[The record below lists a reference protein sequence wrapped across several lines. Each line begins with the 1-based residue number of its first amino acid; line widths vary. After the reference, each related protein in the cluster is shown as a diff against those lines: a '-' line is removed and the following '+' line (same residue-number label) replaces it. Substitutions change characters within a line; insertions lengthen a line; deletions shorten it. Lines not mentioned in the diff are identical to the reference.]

1 MESVIKKLGKT
12 SVTVEK
18 DYHSSKKEYNKLTV
32 VEEEGAF
39 KTYLSRKPVPIGI
52 ELTNREYW
60 IPFSGVL
67 ESIVFDYIKFKQ
79 EYGSGEKLED
89 NAIKTRHIENS
100 SITSSKI
107 QDNSIVNSKIEDN
120 TIEIEKL
127 STNLRDAIK
136 VATGAPE
143 DLNELFK
150 KVGNYPEQFVLDLGI
165 LNSQSEGENIAAASE
180 VAGNRNISFIR
191 FKVQDVSELKTTL
204 IMQWPNGI
212 NETAQFMCVDKA
224 QWRRNVTGA
233 TGVKGDPTNA
243 FQWERTAP
251 HSISYDKSRR
261 MIQLKDYQQ
270 IVSRE
275 VELPLASS
283 SQHGL
288 MSTDDK
294 KKLNKME
301 PVAEVT
307 WTAQHTMNAYTE
319 FGEYHIHGERT
330 NANDGLPILNANP
343 GHTIDAMLTVLDSS
357 LTNGTGKNTDV
368 CVTQILRMS
377 NRTGGD
383 GHIWIRTGQGSD
395 KSNLTWFTWEKL
407 QGIFEKNTITDISE
421 INTFTT
427 NGIYSCMYVGSDYVI
442 LDSSIKVNPGATL
455 LIIVINGYMAS
466 SIGLNPQLTQSI
478 ILTQP
483 NSDANYIFTR
493 HATFSNNS
501 WMFNNRSNI
510 VLGSAYITDVNI
522 GTMSSVNKARINIG
536 IYADGKVNINN
547 AFIGK
552 DQEIIGTNVDS
563 VVIHKGAILGT
574 NTKLRE
580 NIRIEPNTEIGSHN
594 IIGDNIRIGTN
605 VSIGTEGNSDNI
617 VHISPNVRI
626 YDAVRIG
633 KNINIANYTTIKNN
647 VSIGETVN
655 IGDNVN
661 IGPSVD
667 IGNNT
672 IIGDQI
678 TIGANTTI
686 EENAYIRKECI
697 KVGSIFIGTKR
708 DPEYICHIGQ
718 GVSINDNVNIGNDV
732 VIEQATNI
740 GEGVNIGN
748 LVNIGQD
755 VVIEQGAY
763 VGGNVNISG
772 NVSIGSCIIGTNSI
786 NFYDND
792 IPTGFIQFDTDE
804 GLVIFQ
810 SKGKSYTLQLS

>member
-107 QDNSIVNSKIEDN
+107 QDNSIVNSKIADN

-127 STNLRDAIK
+127 STNLRDVIK
-136 VATGAPE
+136 VATGVPE
-143 DLNELFK
+143 ELNDLFK
-150 KVGNYPEQFVLDLGI
+150 KVGNYPEHFVLDLGI

-191 FKVQDVSELKTTL
+191 FQVQGVSTLKTTL

-212 NETAQFMCVDKA
+212 NETAQIMFVDKA
-224 QWRRNVTGA
+224 QFRRNVTGA

-243 FQWERTAP
+243 FQWGRTAP
-251 HSISYDKSRR
+251 HSISYDKSRQ

-270 IVSRE
+270 IVLRE
-275 VELPLASS
+275 VELPLATS
-283 SQHGL
+283 SQPGL
-288 MSTDDK
+288 MSAADK
-294 KKLNKME
+294 TKLSKTK
-301 PVAEVT
+301 PVEEVT
-307 WTAQHTMNAYTE
+307 WTSQHHINVYTE

-330 NANDGLPILNANP
+330 NAGDGLPILNANP

-383 GHIWIRTGQGSD
+383 GHIWIRTGQGSN
-395 KSNLTWFTWEKL
+395 KSNLTWSTWEKL
-407 QGIFEKNTITDISE
+407 QGIFEKNTIFDISE

-427 NGIYSCMYVGSDYVI
+427 NGIYSCMYVGDDVLLHNI
-442 LDSSIKVNPGATL
+442 LITKGATL
-455 LIIVINGYMAS
+455 LIIVINGYMVS
-466 SIGLNPQLTQSI
+466 SIGLTPKLTQNI

-483 NSDANYIFTR
+483 GNNTNYIFTR
-493 HATFSNNS
+493 HATFSNDS
-501 WMFNNRSNI
+501 WKFQDLSNI
-510 VLGSAYITDVNI
+510 VLGSARIIDANI
-522 GTMSSVNKARINIG
+522 GTAFKDNPKGRINIG
-536 IYADGKVNINN
+536 TYADSRVNIDN
-547 AFIGK
+547 AFIGEG
-552 DQEIIGTNVDS
+552 QEIIGTNTAS
-563 VVIHKGAILGT
+563 VVIHKGVILGT
-574 NTKLRE
+574 NTKLRD
-580 NIRIEPNTEIGSHN
+580 NIRIDENTEIGSRN

-605 VSIGTEGNSDNI
+605 VSIGTGDNLDDI
-617 VHISPNVRI
+617 VHISPNVHI
-626 YDAVRIG
+626 YDD
-633 KNINIANYTTIKNN
+633 
-647 VSIGETVN
+647 VSIGEIVN

-697 KVGSIFIGTKR
+697 KVGSIFIGTKH
-708 DPEYICHIGQ
+708 DPEYICHIGS
-718 GVSINDNVNIGNDV
+718 GVSINDNTSIGVDVSIGQAANIGEAVNIGRDV
-732 VIEQATNI
+732 VI
-740 GEGVNIGN
+740 G
-748 LVNIGQD
+748 
-755 VVIEQGAY
+755 QGANIN
-763 VGGNVNISG
+763 GNIDINGYVNISG
-772 NVSIGSCIIGTNSI
+772 NVSIGSCTIGTNSI

-792 IPTGFIQFDTDE
+792 IPTGFIQFNTDE
-804 GLVIFQ
+804 GLVIFK
-810 SKGKSYTLQLS
+810 SKGKSYTLSLT

>member
-107 QDNSIVNSKIEDN
+107 QDNSIVNSKIADN

-127 STNLRDAIK
+127 STNLRDVIK
-136 VATGAPE
+136 VATGVPE
-143 DLNELFK
+143 ELNDLFK
-150 KVGNYPEQFVLDLGI
+150 KVGNYPEHFVLDLGI

-191 FKVQDVSELKTTL
+191 FQVQGVSTLKTTL

-212 NETAQFMCVDKA
+212 NETAQIMFVDKA
-224 QWRRNVTGA
+224 QFRRNVTGA

-251 HSISYDKSRR
+251 HFIAYDKSRR

-288 MSTDDK
+288 MSTEDK
-294 KKLNKME
+294 TKLSKTK
-301 PVAEVT
+301 PVEEVT

-319 FGEYHIHGERT
+319 FGEFHIKGERT
-330 NANDGLPILNANP
+330 NAGDGLPILNANP

-383 GHIWIRTGQGSD
+383 GHIWIRTGQGSN
-395 KSNLTWFTWEKL
+395 KSNLTWSTWEKL
-407 QGIFEKNTITDISE
+407 QGIFEKNTIFDISE

-427 NGIYSCMYVGSDYVI
+427 NGIYSCMYTGGDYAE
-442 LDSSIKVNPGATL
+442 LDGNVKVNPGATL

-483 NSDANYIFTR
+483 GNDTNYIFTR
-493 HATFSNNS
+493 HATFTGSS
-501 WMFNNRSNI
+501 WIFERRSNI
-510 VLGSAYITDVNI
+510 VLGSVCAFNANI
-522 GTMSSVNKARINIG
+522 GKRVSETARINIG
-536 IYADGKVNINN
+536 TYADGKVNINN

-552 DQEIIGTNVDS
+552 GQEIIGTNADS
-563 VVIHKGAILGT
+563 VVIGKGVTLGE
-574 NTKLRE
+574 NIKLRD
-580 NIRIEPNTEIGSHN
+580 NIRIERNTEIGSQN

-605 VSIGTEGNSDNI
+605 VSIGTDDNLDDL
-617 VHISPNVRI
+617 VHISTNVHI
-626 YDAVRIG
+626 YDAVHIG
-633 KNINIANYTTIKNN
+633 TNINIANYITIKNN

-655 IGDNVN
+655 IGDNVSIGQAAN
-661 IGPSVD
+661 IG
-667 IGNNT
+667 
-672 IIGDQI
+672 QRAQ
-678 TIGANTTI
+678 IGA
-686 EENAYIRKECI
+686 
-697 KVGSIFIGTKR
+697 S
-708 DPEYICHIGQ
+708 
-718 GVSINDNVNIGNDV
+718 
-732 VIEQATNI
+732 
-740 GEGVNIGN
+740 
-748 LVNIGQD
+748 VNIGQD
-755 VVIEQGAY
+755 VNIGIAANIGEA
-763 VGGNVNISG
+763 VNINDNIKIENDLE
-772 NVSIGSCIIGTNSI
+772 NVVINDNITLGSNSTITRTKIFGVELGFDLETYNNKRCGIHFNNTTIGSIVFNEDSI
-786 NFYDND
+786 R
-792 IPTGFIQFDTDE
+792 FIVGDKSA
-804 GLVIFQ
+804 VI
-810 SKGKSYTLQLS
+810 QLT

>member
-1 MESVIKKLGKT
+1 MESIIKKLGKT
-12 SVTVEK
+12 SITVEK

-39 KTYLSRKPVPIGI
+39 KTYLSRKPVPVGI

-107 QDNSIVNSKIEDN
+107 QDNSIVNSKIADN

-127 STNLRDAIK
+127 STNLRDVIK
-136 VATGAPE
+136 VATGVPE
-143 DLNELFK
+143 ELNDLFK
-150 KVGNYPEQFVLDLGI
+150 KVGNYPEHFVLDLGI

-191 FKVQDVSELKTTL
+191 FQVNGVSALKTIL

-212 NETAQFMCVDKA
+212 NETAQIMCVDKA

-251 HSISYDKSRR
+251 HFIDYDKSRR
-261 MIQLKDYQQ
+261 MLQLKDYQQ
-270 IVSRE
+270 IVLRE

-307 WTAQHTMNAYTE
+307 WTPQHSINTYTE
-319 FGEYHIHGERT
+319 FGEFHIKGERT
-330 NANDGLPILNANP
+330 NAGDGLPILNANP

-377 NRTGGD
+377 NRKGGD
-383 GHIWIRTGQGSD
+383 GHIWIRTGQGSN
-395 KSNLTWFTWEKL
+395 KSNLTWSTWEKL
-407 QGIFEKNTITDISE
+407 QGIFEKNTITDGRE
-421 INTFTT
+421 IDTFTT
-427 NGIYSCMYVGSDYVI
+427 NGIYSCMYVGPYTSIDGFEI
-442 LDSSIKVNPGATL
+442 LSGATL
-455 LIIVINGYMAS
+455 LIIVSNGYMAS
-466 SIGLNPQLTQSI
+466 SIGQTPQLTQSI

-483 NSDANYIFTR
+483 QGNTNYIFTR
-493 HATFSNNS
+493 HAVFTNNS
-501 WMFNNRSNI
+501 WNFDEASNI
-510 VLGSAYITDVNI
+510 ILGSIYAENVNI
-522 GTMSSVNKARINIG
+522 GTACHISGGYRPARINIG
-536 IYADGKVNINN
+536 TYADSRVNIDN

-552 DQEIIGTNVDS
+552 GQEIIGTNTDS
-563 VVIHKGAILGT
+563 VVIRKGVVLGE
-574 NTKLRE
+574 NIKLRD
-580 NIRIEPNTEIGSHN
+580 NILIEENTEIGRQN
-594 IIGDNIRIGTN
+594 IIGDNIKIGTN
-605 VSIGTEGNSDNI
+605 VSIGTDGNLDDL
-617 VHISPNVRI
+617 VHISKNV
-626 YDAVRIG
+626 
-633 KNINIANYTTIKNN
+633 NIA
-647 VSIGETVN
+647 
-655 IGDNVN
+655 DNVN

-708 DPEYICHIGQ
+708 DTNYICHIGP
-718 GVSINDNVNIGNDV
+718 GVSINDNTSIGVDVSIGQAVNIG
-732 VIEQATNI
+732 E
-740 GEGVNIGN
+740 
-748 LVNIGQD
+748 
-755 VVIEQGAY
+755 
-763 VGGNVNISG
+763 NVTIH
-772 NVSIGSCIIGTNSI
+772 
-786 NFYDND
+786 ND
-792 IPTGFIQFDTDE
+792 INIQNNVTNDGDYKDTQCE
-804 GLVIFQ
+804 IIFEPDTIIFKIGDKTA
-810 SKGKSYTLQLS
+810 SLQLL